1 MFKKRSYPENITYV
15 ESFLCSKCIFKDEPI
30 FCMRLQTHKYGCLII
45 NSRLIND
52 KNPKYLKLKQKKE

>member
-30 FCMRLQTHKYGCLII
+30 FCMRLQTHKYGCAII

-52 KNPKYLKLKQKKE
+52 KNPN